1 MIMRE
6 VIEEIKLEITG
17 GLLELEIDDPTI
29 ELAVKKAMREME
41 RFWDETT
48 MVTVPFSS
56 CIDLTDSEL
65 DLKENANT
73 IVDVFRTDAVG
84 DVADNGINDPMFAQQ
99 WMLFSNAGTMYNLNE
114 YVLNYASWN
123 TLLQTKNT
131 ISTDMAFKEDK
142 HNNKLYINHY
152 MDTPRYVTIEY
163 IPKLKNVED
172 IQSDYWIDVL
182 VKLSIAIVKIML
194 GRIRTRFGLSNALW
208 TQDGETILNEGKE
221 ELTALRE
228 RLMTND
234 NLILPID

>member
-84 DVADNGINDPMFAQQ
+84 DAADNGINDPMFAQQ

-228 RLMTND
+228 RLMTSD

>member
-84 DVADNGINDPMFAQQ
+84 DAADNGINDPMFAQQ

>member
-194 GRIRTRFGLSNALW
+194 GRIRTRFTQSNALW

-228 RLMTND
+228 RLMTHD

>member
-1 MIMRE
+1 MTMKE

-17 GLLELEIDDPTI
+17 GLLELEIEDPAI
-29 ELAVKKAMREME
+29 ELAIRKAMRELE

-65 DLKENANT
+65 DLKENANA

-84 DVADNGINDPMFAQQ
+84 DVEGNGINDPMFAQQ

-114 YVLNYASWN
+114 YLLNYASWN

-152 MDTPRYVTIEY
+152 MDVPRFVTIEY

-194 GRIRTRFGLSNALW
+194 GRIRTRFSLSNALW
-208 TQDGETILNEGKE
+208 SQDGETILNEGKE
-221 ELTALRE
+221 ELAALRE
-228 RLMTND
+228 QLRISD

>member
-73 IVDVFRTDAVG
+73 IVDVLRTDAVG

-194 GRIRTRFGLSNALW
+194 GRIRTRFTQSNALW

-228 RLMTND
+228 QLRTSD

>member
-1 MIMRE
+1 MTMRE

-17 GLLELEIDDPTI
+17 GLLELEIEDPAI
-29 ELAVKKAMREME
+29 ELAIRKAMRELE

-65 DLKENANT
+65 DLKENANA

-84 DVADNGINDPMFAQQ
+84 DVEGNGINDPMFAQQ

-114 YVLNYASWN
+114 YLLNYASWN

-142 HNNKLYINHY
+142 QANKLYINHY
-152 MDTPRYVTIEY
+152 LDIPQFVTIEY
-163 IPKLKNVED
+163 IPKLTDTTEIK
-172 IQSDYWIDVL
+172 SDYWIDML
-182 VKLSIAIVKIML
+182 VKFSLAISKVVL
-194 GRIRTRFGLSNALW
+194 GRIRTRFTQSSSLW
-208 TQDGETILNEGKE
+208 TQDGETLLTEGNTELKE
-221 ELTALRE
+221 LRDTL
-228 RLMTND
+228 RAND
-234 NLILPID
+234 NLIFGVD

>member
-194 GRIRTRFGLSNALW
+194 GRIRTRFTQSNALW

-228 RLMTND
+228 QLRTSD

>member
-1 MIMRE
+1 
-6 VIEEIKLEITG
+6 
-17 GLLELEIDDPTI
+17 
-29 ELAVKKAMREME
+29 
-41 RFWDETT
+41 
-48 MVTVPFSS
+48 
-56 CIDLTDSEL
+56 
-65 DLKENANT
+65 
-73 IVDVFRTDAVG
+73 
-84 DVADNGINDPMFAQQ
+84 
-99 WMLFSNAGTMYNLNE
+99 
-114 YVLNYASWN
+114 
-123 TLLQTKNT
+123 
-131 ISTDMAFKEDK
+131 
-142 HNNKLYINHY
+142 